1 MGNKHGLIKGEANK
15 LVNINQLSQ
24 LSQLTDSN
32 GQHIDLVSG
41 LAGRLLSRRLMAR
54 IGPAL
59 PAGVLSA
66 QPNF

>member
-32 GQHIDLVSG
+32 GDLVSG
-41 LAGRLLSRRLMAR
+41 LAGRLLSRRRDSAR
-54 IGPAL
+54 
-59 PAGVLSA
+59 
-66 QPNF
+66 PNF